1 MRGIGRKMIFSA
13 PFLSPAKPAGGR
25 RLRWRKQQA
34 TRNAHGSALAP
45 TDWQRYTFQTLLSGL
60 FSKSNFFGKMSEE
73 IFVAYE
79 TSVKDYVETMQN
91 RNTREKTKEDVQ
103 LCEEILRKE
112 NVRRE
117 AHTIAPT
124 ELNKYLAEFFRSV
137 RRINERG
144 L

>member
-1 MRGIGRKMIFSA
+1 
-13 PFLSPAKPAGGR
+13 
-25 RLRWRKQQA
+25 
-34 TRNAHGSALAP
+34 
-45 TDWQRYTFQTLLSGL
+45 
-60 FSKSNFFGKMSEE
+60 MSEE

-144 L
+144 LWALKFTMTTMSRLKQWKAFEEKWLLREHHQR